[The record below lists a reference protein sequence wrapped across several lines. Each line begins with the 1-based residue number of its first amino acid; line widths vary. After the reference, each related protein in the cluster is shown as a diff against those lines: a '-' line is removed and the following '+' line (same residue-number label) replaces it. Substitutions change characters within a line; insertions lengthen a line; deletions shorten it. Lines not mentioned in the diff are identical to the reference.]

1 MKNIDLTGKIA
12 LVTGGSAGIGLSV
25 AESLCQAGASVAI
38 VGRRK
43 DALEDAKRH
52 IAKRYPNAEIFAVSA
67 DASKVEDIRKMVNQV
82 IQRFG
87 RIDILVNNA
96 GTNVLN
102 EAFDVTEAEWDRIM
116 NVNVKGLFFCCQE
129 VGKHMA
135 KQGGGKVINMASQM
149 GLVGLYKRAA
159 YCTSKGGVVQLTKV
173 LGIEWAPYNIQVNAI
188 APTFV
193 KTPLTRPMLEN
204 KEFYE
209 EVIRRIPMGKL
220 AQPEDVAGAVLYLAS
235 DLSNF
240 VTGHTL
246 PVDGGW
252 VAW

>member
-102 EAFDVTEAEWDRIM
+102 EAFDVTEAEW
-116 NVNVKGLFFCCQE
+116 
-129 VGKHMA
+129 
-135 KQGGGKVINMASQM
+135 
-149 GLVGLYKRAA
+149 
-159 YCTSKGGVVQLTKV
+159 
-173 LGIEWAPYNIQVNAI
+173 APYNIQVNAI

-193 KTPLTRPMLEN
+193 ETPLTRPMLEN